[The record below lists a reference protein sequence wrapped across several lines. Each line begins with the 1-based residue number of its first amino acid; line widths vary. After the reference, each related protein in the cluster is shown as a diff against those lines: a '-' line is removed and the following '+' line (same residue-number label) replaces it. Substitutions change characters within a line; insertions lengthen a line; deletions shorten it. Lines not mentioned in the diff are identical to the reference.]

1 MAPGPALCG
10 WLTEAI
16 RERKDSSGRGLWRM
30 NVCGRAGE
38 GSSNLKGEL
47 GGYGFL
53 MEVKSL
59 RRSASPLSIC
69 SRSLQDPDGQCQG
82 ELQDWTASTG
92 A

>member
-1 MAPGPALCG
+1 MAGQ
-10 WLTEAI
+10 
-16 RERKDSSGRGLWRM
+16 ERGVPIW
-30 NVCGRAGE
+30 
-38 GSSNLKGEL
+38 KGEL

-53 MEVKSL
+53 VEVKSP

-69 SRSLQDPDGQCQG
+69 SRSLQDPDVQCQG